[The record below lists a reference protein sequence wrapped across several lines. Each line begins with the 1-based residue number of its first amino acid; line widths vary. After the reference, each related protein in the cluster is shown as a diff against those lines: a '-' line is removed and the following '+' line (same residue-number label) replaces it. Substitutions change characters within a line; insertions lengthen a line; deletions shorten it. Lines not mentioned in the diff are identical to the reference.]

1 MWFRMSDYSS
11 SCISIE
17 NASSIQQPHGIGMHE
32 IKDIDILQQFGI
44 NASDIS
50 KLKSGGIN
58 TIRGLKMTT
67 RKKLAEIKG
76 ISDGKVKD

>member
-1 MWFRMSDYSS
+1 MSEYTA

-17 NASSIQQPHGIGMHE
+17 NPSSIYQQSKTTHE

-44 NASDIS
+44 NVADIS

-67 RKKLAEIKG
+67 RKKLSEIKG
-76 ISDGKVKD
+76 ISDGKVNRS